1 MTAGGPTIDHG
12 IEERDERRVLWP
24 MIALFWV
31 VNVGLTTVQVY
42 VNVRPHGVFPNLL
55 DVLRFMLW
63 GYLVWFASVS
73 LIVQVLTRRFRFERG
88 RWPAALAVHGA
99 ASVIIAAAT
108 QVVDTLVMQHAVPTR
123 PFVPTFISLA
133 ATWML
138 WAVFTYWFFV
148 VLVLA
153 VRHHTTAVARQHRA
167 TELAAAAASAQLTV
181 LRTQLH
187 PHFLF
192 NALNS
197 ISSLIFDQ
205 PREAQKMLAQLGEL
219 LRATLADGA
228 RSTWTLRRELE
239 LLERYTA
246 IERVRFGERLRV
258 EVDCEPVALDAVVPT
273 LLLQPLVENAILH
286 GIQPSMYGGTVRIGA
301 RRRAEWLELEVDD
314 DGMGLPTENGNGR
327 RERVGLTN
335 SRERLEVQF
344 GGEQSLRIAPR
355 EPSGTRVSIRIPWT
369 TEEAVDDAAR

>member
-1 MTAGGPTIDHG
+1 MTANGRPNDDG
-12 IEERDERRVLWP
+12 IEERDDRRVLWP

-42 VNVRPHGVFPNLL
+42 LSARARGVFPDLIA
-55 DVLRFMLW
+55 VLGFMLW
-63 GYLVWFASVS
+63 GYLVWFACIP
-73 LIVQVLTRRFRFERG
+73 LIVGVLTRRFRFERG
-88 RWPAALAVHGA
+88 RWHVSLPVHLL

-123 PFVPTFISLA
+123 PFLATFIALA
-133 ATWML
+133 TTWML

-153 VRHHTTAVARQHRA
+153 VRHHTAASARQIRA
-167 TELAAAAASAQLTV
+167 TQLAAAAASAQLTV

-205 PREAQKMLAQLGEL
+205 PDRAQKMLAQLGEL
-219 LRATLADGA
+219 LRATLSEGSAGA
-228 RSTWTLRRELE
+228 WTLRRELE

-246 IERVRFGERLRV
+246 IERVRFGDRLRV
-258 EVDCEPVALDAVVPT
+258 DVDCEPETLDAVVPT

-301 RRRAEWLELEVDD
+301 RRTARWLELEVDD
-314 DGMGLPTENGNGR
+314 DGMGLPAHDGNGR
-327 RERVGLTN
+327 RERIGLSN
-335 SRERLEVQF
+335 SRERLAMQF
-344 GGEQSLRIAPR
+344 GDDQALGIASR
-355 EPSGTRVSIRIPWT
+355 DPSGTRVSIRIPWST
-369 TEEAVDDAAR
+369 AEARDGARR